1 MLLLTS
7 TFAYLWMAFHNNRI
21 FGTPFWPST
30 QSQGTSQ
37 TQSCTVRSHPH
48 ITDGAQINLCLWS
61 DLNCMLASASS
72 DGGQLALFE
81 ITSVNFPRSFALH
94 LLSCSHFPAKAGSAG
109 TQRVLPCLCWGF
121 TPAGCLAC
129 CLFNPHMKL
138 NCPCKENTQWWDEW
152 RLQHP
157 SAEQDVSCLEQSD
170 RPNQAICSSVKT
182 AYSAML
188 TVSSALDDK
197 NPDFFLNFHHPFRTE
212 KMRFSWWVNEP
223 VSSDIITLNSVSDVF
238 KISLLKQVWPLR
250 KRGCRTSFYS
260 ETGSSPNISSEW

>member
-30 QSQGTSQ
+30 QFQGTSQ
-37 TQSCTVRSHPH
+37 TRSCTVRSDPH

-121 TPAGCLAC
+121 TPAGCLGC
-129 CLFNPHMKL
+129 WLFNPHMEL
-138 NCPCKENTQWWDEW
+138 NHSCTEDTQCCEEW

-157 SAEQDVSCLEQSD
+157 LAEQDVSCLEQSGQIELS
-170 RPNQAICSSVKT
+170 PPHENC
-182 AYSAML
+182 L
-188 TVSSALDDK
+188 
-197 NPDFFLNFHHPFRTE
+197 FFPAH
-212 KMRFSWWVNEP
+212 
-223 VSSDIITLNSVSDVF
+223 
-238 KISLLKQVWPLR
+238 
-250 KRGCRTSFYS
+250 C
-260 ETGSSPNISSEW
+260 